1 MVSRQR
7 AFGQWSNRINM
18 KYFLTLI
25 GVLLSLSA
33 QAQVQDAWIY
43 FLDKEDV
50 EASINNPITILTQE
64 ALDRKM
70 MHSVTID
77 ARDVPV
83 TEAYIQEVKNSPGI
97 TYWAKSKWMN
107 CVYVQGTVNDLEALL
122 DLPYVVGI
130 EYADKDLNFPNPQPV
145 PDKFKVLSDP
155 QSRVEYNYGAAANQ
169 IEMISGDYLHL
180 QDFTGEG
187 MIVAVMDSGFPNFA
201 SNPGFAHVV
210 DNGRLLGTFDFF
222 SRTTDVT
229 GTGSHGVQTSSDIGG
244 FLDNQFAGTAP
255 DASFYLFRTE
265 YGPSENPREEA
276 WWVEAL
282 ERADSLGVDVVNTS
296 LGYQAYDNANYDHSY
311 EDLDGVTT
319 FAARG
324 ANLAYEKGM
333 VLVTSAGNQGN
344 SFGTVATPADAIGLL
359 AVGAVNNLGNYV
371 SFSSRGPTV
380 DGRIKPDVMA
390 KGLSAA
396 VISSSGVVD
405 FSNGTSFS
413 SPIIAGAV
421 TCLWQAFPE
430 TTNAELMQV
439 VRESAHLYT
448 NPTDEMGYGI
458 PNFELAY
465 NILSGLSQNDNLLKS
480 QVALSPNPVNDR
492 FSVLLPQ
499 WVERAELKVYNMLG
513 QFIESMPVTESQS
526 QISVL
531 HWTKG
536 AYIIKLVL
544 PNGQVQSFKLIK
556 V

>member
-1 MVSRQR
+1 MVSWQR
-7 AFGQWSNRINM
+7 ALGQRCNRIGM
-18 KYFLTLI
+18 KYFLTFM
-25 GVLLSLSA
+25 GLLMGLSA
-33 QAQVQDAWIY
+33 RAQVQDAWIY
-43 FLDKEDV
+43 FLDKENV
-50 EASINNPITILTQE
+50 QVSINDPITILTQE
-64 ALDRKM
+64 ALDRKA
-70 MHSVTID
+70 MHSVAID
-77 ARDVPV
+77 ERDVPV

-145 PDKFKVLSDP
+145 PDKFKVLADP
-155 QSRVEYNYGAAANQ
+155 QGRIEYNYGAAANQ

-187 MIVAVMDSGFPNFA
+187 MIVAVMDSGFPNFT
-201 SNPGFAHVV
+201 SNPGFAHVM

-229 GTGSHGVQTSSDIGG
+229 GTGSHGVQTTSDIGG
-244 FLDNQFAGTAP
+244 YLENQFAGTAP

-333 VLVTSAGNQGN
+333 VLVTSGGNQGN

-396 VISSSGVVD
+396 VISSSGTVD

-439 VRESAHLYT
+439 VRESAHLF
-448 NPTDEMGYGI
+448 NDPTEEMGYGI
-458 PNFELAY
+458 PNFETAF
-465 NILSGLSQNDNLLKS
+465 NALSLLSQNDHQLKT
-480 QVALSPNPVNDR
+480 QAALSPNPVSDR
-492 FSVLLPQ
+492 FSIHLPP
-499 WVERAELKVYNMLG
+499 KVMQAQVKIYNMLG
-513 QFIESMPVTESQS
+513 QFIESIELTAAQSEIPVMHW
-526 QISVL
+526 IS
-531 HWTKG
+531 G
-536 AYIIKLVL
+536 AYLVKLVL
-544 PNGQVQSFKLIK
+544 PSGQIQSFKLIK
-556 V
+556 A

>member
-1 MVSRQR
+1 
-7 AFGQWSNRINM
+7 
-18 KYFLTLI
+18 
-25 GVLLSLSA
+25 
-33 QAQVQDAWIY
+33 
-43 FLDKEDV
+43 
-50 EASINNPITILTQE
+50 
-64 ALDRKM
+64 
-70 MHSVTID
+70 
-77 ARDVPV
+77 
-83 TEAYIQEVKNSPGI
+83 
-97 TYWAKSKWMN
+97 
-107 CVYVQGTVNDLEALL
+107 
-122 DLPYVVGI
+122 
-130 EYADKDLNFPNPQPV
+130 
-145 PDKFKVLSDP
+145 
-155 QSRVEYNYGAAANQ
+155 
-169 IEMISGDYLHL
+169 
-180 QDFTGEG
+180 

-201 SNPGFAHVV
+201 SNPGFAHVI

-229 GTGSHGVQTSSDIGG
+229 GTGSHGVQTTSDIGG
-244 FLDNQFAGTAP
+244 YLENQFAGTAP

-333 VLVTSAGNQGN
+333 VLVTSGGNQGN

-396 VISSSGVVD
+396 VISSSGTVD

-439 VRESAHLYT
+439 VRESAHLF
-448 NPTDEMGYGI
+448 NDPTDEMGYGI
-458 PNFELAY
+458 PNFETAF
-465 NILSGLSQNDNLLKS
+465 NTLSLLSQNDHLLKT
-480 QVALSPNPVNDR
+480 QAVLSPNPVSDR
-492 FSVLLPQ
+492 FSIHLPPKVMQ
-499 WVERAELKVYNMLG
+499 AQVKVYNMLG
-513 QFIESMPVTESQS
+513 QFIESIELTSQ
-526 QISVL
+526 QNEIPVL
-531 HWTKG
+531 HWSKG
-536 AYIIKLVL
+536 AYLIKLVL

-556 V
+556 A

>member
-1 MVSRQR
+1 
-7 AFGQWSNRINM
+7 M
-18 KYFLTLI
+18 KYFLTLMGLLI
-25 GVLLSLSA
+25 GLSG
-33 QAQVQDAWIY
+33 QAQIQDAWIY
-43 FLDKEDV
+43 FSDKENV
-50 EASINNPITILTQE
+50 EASINNPISILTQE
-64 ALDRKM
+64 ALDRKAL
-70 MHSVTID
+70 HSVVID

-107 CVYVQGTVNDLEALL
+107 CVYVQGTVNNLEALL

-145 PDKFKVLSDP
+145 SDKFKVLADP

-169 IEMISGDYLHL
+169 IEMISGDYLH
-180 QDFTGEG
+180 QQEFTGEG
-187 MIVAVMDSGFPNFA
+187 MIIAVMDSGFPNFT
-201 SNPGFAHVV
+201 SNPGFAHIV
-210 DNGRLLGTFDFF
+210 DNGRLLGTFDFY

-229 GTGSHGVQTSSDIGG
+229 GTGSHGIQTTSDIGG
-244 FLDNQFAGTAP
+244 YLDDQFAGTAP

-390 KGLSAA
+390 KGQSAA

-413 SPIIAGAV
+413 SPIMAGAV
-421 TCLWQAFPE
+421 SCLWQAFPE

-439 VRESAHLYT
+439 VRESAHLFN
-448 NPTDEMGYGI
+448 NPTDQMGYGI
-458 PNFELAY
+458 PNFELAF
-465 NILSGLSQNDNLLKS
+465 NTLTLLAQNDHLLKR
-480 QVALSPNPVNDR
+480 QAALSPNPVNES
-492 FSVLLPQ
+492 FSVLLPSEVDYAQ
-499 WVERAELKVYNMLG
+499 LEVYNVLG
-513 QFIESMPVTESQS
+513 QFIESLEVRASQS
-526 QISVL
+526 QIPVT
-531 HWTKG
+531 HWNKG
-536 AYIIKLVL
+536 AYLIKLIL
-544 PNGQVQSFKLIK
+544 PSGQVQSFKLIK
-556 V
+556 A

>member
-1 MVSRQR
+1 
-7 AFGQWSNRINM
+7 M
-18 KYFLTLI
+18 KYFLTLMGLLI
-25 GVLLSLSA
+25 GLSG
-33 QAQVQDAWIY
+33 QAQIQDAWIY
-43 FLDKEDV
+43 FSDKENV
-50 EASINNPITILTQE
+50 EASINNPISILTQE
-64 ALDRKM
+64 ALDRKAL
-70 MHSVTID
+70 HSVVID

-107 CVYVQGTVNDLEALL
+107 CVYVQGTVNNLEALL
-122 DLPYVVGI
+122 DLPYVVGV

-145 PDKFKVLSDP
+145 SDKFKVLADP

-169 IEMISGDYLHL
+169 IEMISGDYLH
-180 QDFTGEG
+180 QQEFTGEG
-187 MIVAVMDSGFPNFA
+187 MIIAVMDSGFPNFT
-201 SNPGFAHVV
+201 SNPGFAHIV
-210 DNGRLLGTFDFF
+210 DNGRLLGTFDFY

-229 GTGSHGVQTSSDIGG
+229 GTGSHGIQTTSDIGG
-244 FLDNQFAGTAP
+244 YLDNQFAGTAP

-390 KGLSAA
+390 KGQSAA

-413 SPIIAGAV
+413 SPIMAGAV
-421 TCLWQAFPE
+421 SCLWQAFPE

-439 VRESAHLYT
+439 VRESAHLFN
-448 NPTDEMGYGI
+448 NPTDQMGYGI
-458 PNFELAY
+458 PNFELAF
-465 NILSGLSQNDNLLKS
+465 NTLTLLAQNDHLLKR
-480 QVALSPNPVNDR
+480 QAALSPNPVNES
-492 FSVLLPQ
+492 FSVLLPSEVDYAQ
-499 WVERAELKVYNMLG
+499 LEVYNVLG
-513 QFIESMPVTESQS
+513 QFIESLEVRASQS
-526 QISVL
+526 QIPVT
-531 HWTKG
+531 HWNKG
-536 AYIIKLVL
+536 AYLIKLIL
-544 PNGQVQSFKLIK
+544 PSGQVQSFKLIK
-556 V
+556 A

>member
-1 MVSRQR
+1 
-7 AFGQWSNRINM
+7 M
-18 KYFLTLI
+18 KYFLTLMGLLI
-25 GVLLSLSA
+25 GLSG
-33 QAQVQDAWIY
+33 QAQIQDAWIY
-43 FLDKEDV
+43 FSDKENV
-50 EASINNPITILTQE
+50 EASINNPISILTQE
-64 ALDRKM
+64 ALDRKAL
-70 MHSVTID
+70 HSVVID

-145 PDKFKVLSDP
+145 SDKFKVLIDP

-169 IEMISGDYLHL
+169 IEMISGDYLH
-180 QDFTGEG
+180 QQEFTGEG
-187 MIVAVMDSGFPNFA
+187 MIIAVMDSGFPNFT
-201 SNPGFAHVV
+201 SNPGFAHIV
-210 DNGRLLGTFDFF
+210 DNGRLLGTFDFY

-229 GTGSHGVQTSSDIGG
+229 GTGSHGIQTTSDIGG
-244 FLDNQFAGTAP
+244 YLDNQFAGTAP

-390 KGLSAA
+390 KGQSAA

-413 SPIIAGAV
+413 SPIMAGAV
-421 TCLWQAFPE
+421 SCLWQAFPE

-439 VRESAHLYT
+439 VRESAHLFN
-448 NPTDEMGYGI
+448 NPTDQMGYGI
-458 PNFELAY
+458 PNFELAF
-465 NILSGLSQNDNLLKS
+465 NTLTLLAQNDHLLKR
-480 QVALSPNPVNDR
+480 QAALSPNPVNES
-492 FSVLLPQ
+492 FSVLLPSEVDYAQ
-499 WVERAELKVYNMLG
+499 LEVYNVLG
-513 QFIESMPVTESQS
+513 QFIESLEVRASQS
-526 QISVL
+526 QIPVT
-531 HWTKG
+531 HWNKG
-536 AYIIKLVL
+536 AYLIKLIL
-544 PNGQVQSFKLIK
+544 PSGQVQSFKLIK
-556 V
+556 A

>member
-1 MVSRQR
+1 
-7 AFGQWSNRINM
+7 M
-18 KYFLTLI
+18 KYFLTLMGLLI
-25 GVLLSLSA
+25 GLSG
-33 QAQVQDAWIY
+33 QAQIQDAWIY
-43 FLDKEDV
+43 FSDKENV
-50 EASINNPITILTQE
+50 EASINNPISILTQE
-64 ALDRKM
+64 ALDRKAL
-70 MHSVTID
+70 HSVVID

-145 PDKFKVLSDP
+145 PDKFKVLADP

-169 IEMISGDYLHL
+169 IEMISGDYLH
-180 QDFTGEG
+180 QQEFTGEG
-187 MIVAVMDSGFPNFA
+187 MIIAVMDSGFPNFT
-201 SNPGFAHVV
+201 SNPGFAHIV
-210 DNGRLLGTFDFF
+210 DNGRLLGTFDFY

-229 GTGSHGVQTSSDIGG
+229 GTGSHGIQTTSDIGG
-244 FLDNQFAGTAP
+244 YLDNQFAGTAP

-333 VLVTSAGNQGN
+333 VLVTSGGNQGN

-390 KGLSAA
+390 KGQSAA

-413 SPIIAGAV
+413 SPIMAGAV
-421 TCLWQAFPE
+421 SCLWQAFPE

-439 VRESAHLYT
+439 VRESAHLFN
-448 NPTDEMGYGI
+448 NPTDQMGYGI
-458 PNFELAY
+458 PNFELAF
-465 NILSGLSQNDNLLKS
+465 NTLTLLAQNDHLLKR
-480 QVALSPNPVNDR
+480 QAALSPNPVNES
-492 FSVLLPQ
+492 FSVLLPSEVDYAQ
-499 WVERAELKVYNMLG
+499 LEVYNVLG
-513 QFIESMPVTESQS
+513 QFVESIEVWSSQS
-526 QISVL
+526 QIPVM
-531 HWTKG
+531 HWNKG
-536 AYIIKLVL
+536 AYLIKLIL
-544 PNGQVQSFKLIK
+544 PSGQVQLFKLIK
-556 V
+556 A

>member
-1 MVSRQR
+1 
-7 AFGQWSNRINM
+7 M
-18 KYFLTLI
+18 KYFLTLMGLLI
-25 GVLLSLSA
+25 GLSG
-33 QAQVQDAWIY
+33 QAQIQDAWIY
-43 FLDKEDV
+43 FSDKENV
-50 EASINNPITILTQE
+50 EASINNPISILTQE
-64 ALDRKM
+64 ALDRKAL
-70 MHSVTID
+70 HSVDID
-77 ARDVPV
+77 VRDVPV

-145 PDKFKVLSDP
+145 SDKFKVLADP

-169 IEMISGDYLHL
+169 IEMISGDYLH
-180 QDFTGEG
+180 QQEFTGEG
-187 MIVAVMDSGFPNFA
+187 MIIAVMDSGFPNFT
-201 SNPGFAHVV
+201 SNPGFAHIV
-210 DNGRLLGTFDFF
+210 DNGRLLGTFDFY

-229 GTGSHGVQTSSDIGG
+229 GTGSHGIQTTSDIGG
-244 FLDNQFAGTAP
+244 YLDNQFAGTAP

-390 KGLSAA
+390 KGQSAA

-413 SPIIAGAV
+413 SPIMAGAV
-421 TCLWQAFPE
+421 SCLWQAFPE

-439 VRESAHLYT
+439 VRESAHLFN
-448 NPTDEMGYGI
+448 NPTDQMGYGI
-458 PNFELAY
+458 PNFELAF
-465 NILSGLSQNDNLLKS
+465 NTLTLLAQNDHLLKR
-480 QVALSPNPVNDR
+480 QAALSPNPVNES
-492 FSVLLPQ
+492 FSVLLPSEVDYAQ
-499 WVERAELKVYNMLG
+499 LEVYNVLG
-513 QFIESMPVTESQS
+513 QFIESLEVRASQS
-526 QISVL
+526 QIPVT
-531 HWTKG
+531 HWNKG
-536 AYIIKLVL
+536 AYLIKLIL
-544 PNGQVQSFKLIK
+544 PSGQVQSFKLIK
-556 V
+556 A

>member
-1 MVSRQR
+1 
-7 AFGQWSNRINM
+7 M
-18 KYFLTLI
+18 KYFLTLMGLLI
-25 GVLLSLSA
+25 GLSG
-33 QAQVQDAWIY
+33 QAQIQDAWIY
-43 FLDKEDV
+43 FSDKENV
-50 EASINNPITILTQE
+50 EASINNPISILTQE
-64 ALDRKM
+64 ALDRKAL
-70 MHSVTID
+70 HSVVID

-145 PDKFKVLSDP
+145 PDKFKVLADP
-155 QSRVEYNYGAAANQ
+155 QSRVEYNYGTAANQ
-169 IEMISGDYLHL
+169 IEMISGDYLH
-180 QDFTGEG
+180 QQEFTGEG
-187 MIVAVMDSGFPNFA
+187 MIIAVMDSGFPNFA
-201 SNPGFAHVV
+201 SNPGFAHIV
-210 DNGRLLGTFDFF
+210 DNGRLLGTFDFY

-229 GTGSHGVQTSSDIGG
+229 GTGSHGIKTTSDIGG
-244 FLDNQFAGTAP
+244 YLDNQFAGTAP
-255 DASFYLFRTE
+255 EASFYLFRTE

-333 VLVTSAGNQGN
+333 VLVTSGGNQGN

-390 KGLSAA
+390 KGQSAA

-413 SPIIAGAV
+413 SPIMAGAV
-421 TCLWQAFPE
+421 SCLWQAFPE

-439 VRESAHLYT
+439 VRESAHLFN
-448 NPTDEMGYGI
+448 NPTDQMGYGI
-458 PNFELAY
+458 PNFELAF
-465 NILSGLSQNDNLLKS
+465 NTLSLLAQNDHLLKR
-480 QVALSPNPVNDR
+480 QAALSPNPVNEF
-492 FSVLLPQ
+492 FSVLLPSEVDYAQ
-499 WVERAELKVYNMLG
+499 LEVYNVLG
-513 QFIESMPVTESQS
+513 QFVESLEVRASQS
-526 QISVL
+526 QIPVM
-531 HWTKG
+531 HWNKG
-536 AYIIKLVL
+536 AYLIKLIL
-544 PNGQVQSFKLIK
+544 PSGQVQSFKLIK
-556 V
+556 A

>member
-1 MVSRQR
+1 
-7 AFGQWSNRINM
+7 M
-18 KYFLTLI
+18 KYLAMLI
-25 GVLLSLSA
+25 GCLISL
-33 QAQVQDAWIY
+33 QMEAQVQDAWIY
-43 FLDKEDV
+43 FADKENV

-64 ALDRKM
+64 ALDRKAS
-70 MHSVTID
+70 HSVVID

-83 TEAYIQEVKNSPGI
+83 NEAYVQAIKNSPGI

-122 DLPYVVGI
+122 DLPYVVDI
-130 EYADKDLNFPNPQPV
+130 EYADKDLNFPNPQPI
-145 PDKFKVLSDP
+145 PDKFRVLDQP
-155 QSRVEYNYGAAANQ
+155 QGRTEYNYGAAANQ
-169 IEMISGDYLHL
+169 IEMISGDFLHL

-201 SNPGFAHVV
+201 GNPGFAHVV
-210 DNGRLLGTFDFF
+210 DNGRLLGTFDFY

-229 GTGSHGVQTSSDIGG
+229 GTGSHGVQTTSDIGG
-244 FLDNQFAGTAP
+244 YLENQFAGTAP
-255 DASFYLFRTE
+255 EASFYLFRTE

-324 ANLAYEKGM
+324 ANLAFEKGM
-333 VLVTSAGNQGN
+333 VLVTSAGNQVN

-371 SFSSRGPTV
+371 SWSSRGPTV
-380 DGRIKPDVMA
+380 DGRVKPDVMA

-439 VRESAHLYT
+439 VRESAHLYN
-448 NPTDEMGYGI
+448 NPTDQMGYGI
-458 PNFELAY
+458 PNFEVAF
-465 NILSGLSQNDNLLKS
+465 NMLSGLAQNEYMLERF
-480 QVALSPNPVNDR
+480 VALAPNPVKDQLEL
-492 FSVLLPQ
+492 SLPSHFNQ
-499 WVERAELKVYNMLG
+499 VEMRVYNLLG
-513 QFIESMPVTESQS
+513 QPITQMNLTAGQS
-526 QISVL
+526 TVDVS
-531 HWTKG
+531 HWAKG
-536 AYIIKLVL
+536 AYLVEVKF
-544 PNGQVQSFKLIK
+544 PGGRTQSFKLIK

>member
-1 MVSRQR
+1 
-7 AFGQWSNRINM
+7 M
-18 KYFLTLI
+18 KYFLTLMGLLI
-25 GVLLSLSA
+25 GLSG
-33 QAQVQDAWIY
+33 QAQIQDAWIY
-43 FLDKEDV
+43 FSDKENV
-50 EASINNPITILTQE
+50 EASINNPISILTQE
-64 ALDRKM
+64 ALDRKAL
-70 MHSVTID
+70 HSVVID

-145 PDKFKVLSDP
+145 SDKFKVLADP

-169 IEMISGDYLHL
+169 IEMISGDYLH
-180 QDFTGEG
+180 QQEFTGEG
-187 MIVAVMDSGFPNFA
+187 MIIAVMDSGFPNFT
-201 SNPGFAHVV
+201 SNPGFAHIV
-210 DNGRLLGTFDFF
+210 DNGRLLGTFDFY

-229 GTGSHGVQTSSDIGG
+229 GTGSHGIQTTSDIGG
-244 FLDNQFAGTAP
+244 YLDNQFAGTAP

-390 KGLSAA
+390 KGQSAA
-396 VISSSGVVD
+396 VISSSGDVD

-413 SPIIAGAV
+413 SPIMAGAV
-421 TCLWQAFPE
+421 SCLWQAFPE

-439 VRESAHLYT
+439 VRESAHLFN
-448 NPTDEMGYGI
+448 NPTDQMGYGI
-458 PNFELAY
+458 PNFELAF
-465 NILSGLSQNDNLLKS
+465 NTLTLLAQNDHLLKR
-480 QVALSPNPVNDR
+480 QAALSPNPVNES
-492 FSVLLPQ
+492 FSVLLPSEVDYAQ
-499 WVERAELKVYNMLG
+499 LEVYNVLG
-513 QFIESMPVTESQS
+513 QFIESLEVRASQS
-526 QISVL
+526 QIPVT
-531 HWTKG
+531 HWNKG
-536 AYIIKLVL
+536 AYLIKLIL
-544 PNGQVQSFKLIK
+544 PSEQVQSFKLIK
-556 V
+556 A

>member
-1 MVSRQR
+1 
-7 AFGQWSNRINM
+7 M
-18 KYFLTLI
+18 KYFLTLMGLLI
-25 GVLLSLSA
+25 GLSG
-33 QAQVQDAWIY
+33 QAQIQDAWIY
-43 FLDKEDV
+43 FSDKENV
-50 EASINNPITILTQE
+50 EASINNPISILTQE
-64 ALDRKM
+64 ALDRKAL
-70 MHSVTID
+70 HSVVID

-145 PDKFKVLSDP
+145 SDKFKVLADP

-169 IEMISGDYLHL
+169 IEMISGDYLH
-180 QDFTGEG
+180 QQEFTGEG
-187 MIVAVMDSGFPNFA
+187 MIIAVMDSGFPNFT
-201 SNPGFAHVV
+201 SNPGFAHIV
-210 DNGRLLGTFDFF
+210 DNGRLLGTFDFY

-229 GTGSHGVQTSSDIGG
+229 GTGSHGIQTTSDIGG
-244 FLDNQFAGTAP
+244 YLDNQFAGTAP

-390 KGLSAA
+390 KGQSAA

-413 SPIIAGAV
+413 SPIMAGAV
-421 TCLWQAFPE
+421 SCLWQAFPE

-439 VRESAHLYT
+439 VRESAHLFN
-448 NPTDEMGYGI
+448 NPTDQMGYGI
-458 PNFELAY
+458 PNFELAF
-465 NILSGLSQNDNLLKS
+465 NTLTLLAQNDHLLKR
-480 QVALSPNPVNDR
+480 QAALSPNPVNES
-492 FSVLLPQ
+492 FSVLLPSEVDYAQ
-499 WVERAELKVYNMLG
+499 LEVYNVLG
-513 QFIESMPVTESQS
+513 QFIESLEVRASQS
-526 QISVL
+526 QIPVT
-531 HWTKG
+531 HWNKG
-536 AYIIKLVL
+536 AYLIKLIL
-544 PNGQVQSFKLIK
+544 PSGQVQSFKLIK
-556 V
+556 A

>member
-1 MVSRQR
+1 
-7 AFGQWSNRINM
+7 M
-18 KYFLTLI
+18 KYFLTLMGLLI
-25 GVLLSLSA
+25 GLSG
-33 QAQVQDAWIY
+33 QAQIQDAWIY
-43 FLDKEDV
+43 FSDKENV
-50 EASINNPITILTQE
+50 EASINNPISILTQE
-64 ALDRKM
+64 ALDRKAL
-70 MHSVTID
+70 HSVVID

-145 PDKFKVLSDP
+145 PDKFKVLADP

-169 IEMISGDYLHL
+169 IEMISGDYLH
-180 QDFTGEG
+180 QQEFTGEG
-187 MIVAVMDSGFPNFA
+187 MIIAVMDSGFPNFA
-201 SNPGFAHVV
+201 SNPGFAHIV
-210 DNGRLLGTFDFF
+210 DNGRLLGTFDFY

-229 GTGSHGVQTSSDIGG
+229 GTGSHGIKTTSDIGG
-244 FLDNQFAGTAP
+244 YLDNQFAGTAP
-255 DASFYLFRTE
+255 EASFYLFRTE

-333 VLVTSAGNQGN
+333 VLVTSGGNQGN

-390 KGLSAA
+390 KGQSAA

-413 SPIIAGAV
+413 SPIMAGAV
-421 TCLWQAFPE
+421 SCLWQAFPE

-439 VRESAHLYT
+439 VRESAHLFN
-448 NPTDEMGYGI
+448 NPTDQMGYGI
-458 PNFELAY
+458 PNFELAF
-465 NILSGLSQNDNLLKS
+465 NTLTLLAQNDHLLKR
-480 QVALSPNPVNDR
+480 QAALSPNPVNEF
-492 FSVLLPQ
+492 FSVLLPSEVDYAQ
-499 WVERAELKVYNMLG
+499 LEVYNVLG
-513 QFIESMPVTESQS
+513 QFVESLEVRASQS
-526 QISVL
+526 QIPVM
-531 HWTKG
+531 HWNKG
-536 AYIIKLVL
+536 AYLIKLIL
-544 PNGQVQSFKLIK
+544 PSGQVQSFKLIK
-556 V
+556 A

>member
-1 MVSRQR
+1 
-7 AFGQWSNRINM
+7 M
-18 KYFLTLI
+18 KYFLTLMGLLI
-25 GVLLSLSA
+25 GLSG
-33 QAQVQDAWIY
+33 QAQIQDAWIY
-43 FLDKEDV
+43 FSDKENV
-50 EASINNPITILTQE
+50 EASINNPISILTQE
-64 ALDRKM
+64 ALDRKAL
-70 MHSVTID
+70 HSVVID

-145 PDKFKVLSDP
+145 PDKFKVLADP

-169 IEMISGDYLHL
+169 IEMISGDYLH
-180 QDFTGEG
+180 QQEFTGEG
-187 MIVAVMDSGFPNFA
+187 MIIAVMDSGFPNFA
-201 SNPGFAHVV
+201 SNPGFAHIV
-210 DNGRLLGTFDFF
+210 DNGRLLGTFDFY

-229 GTGSHGVQTSSDIGG
+229 GTGSHGIKTTSDIGG
-244 FLDNQFAGTAP
+244 YLDNQFAGTAP
-255 DASFYLFRTE
+255 EASFYLFRTE

-333 VLVTSAGNQGN
+333 VLVTSGGNQGN

-390 KGLSAA
+390 KGQSAA
-396 VISSSGVVD
+396 VISSTGVVD

-413 SPIIAGAV
+413 SPIMAGAV
-421 TCLWQAFPE
+421 SCLWQAFPE

-439 VRESAHLYT
+439 VRESAHLFN
-448 NPTDEMGYGI
+448 NPTDQMGYGI
-458 PNFELAY
+458 PNFELAF
-465 NILSGLSQNDNLLKS
+465 NTLSLLAQNDHLLKR
-480 QVALSPNPVNDR
+480 QAALSPNPVNES
-492 FSVLLPQ
+492 FSVLLPSEVDYAQ
-499 WVERAELKVYNMLG
+499 LEVYNVLG
-513 QFIESMPVTESQS
+513 QFVESIEVWSSQS
-526 QISVL
+526 QIPVM
-531 HWTKG
+531 HWNKG
-536 AYIIKLVL
+536 AYLIKLIL
-544 PNGQVQSFKLIK
+544 PSGQVQSFKLIK
-556 V
+556 A

>member
-1 MVSRQR
+1 
-7 AFGQWSNRINM
+7 M
-18 KYFLTLI
+18 KYFLTLMGLLI
-25 GVLLSLSA
+25 GLSG
-33 QAQVQDAWIY
+33 QAQIQDAWIY
-43 FLDKEDV
+43 FSDKENV
-50 EASINNPITILTQE
+50 EASINNPISILTQE
-64 ALDRKM
+64 ALDRKAL
-70 MHSVTID
+70 HSVVID

-145 PDKFKVLSDP
+145 SDKFKVLIDP

-169 IEMISGDYLHL
+169 IEMISGDYLH
-180 QDFTGEG
+180 QQEFTGEG
-187 MIVAVMDSGFPNFA
+187 MIIAVMDSGFPNFT
-201 SNPGFAHVV
+201 SNPGFAHIV
-210 DNGRLLGTFDFF
+210 DNGRLLGTFDFY

-229 GTGSHGVQTSSDIGG
+229 GTGSHGIQTTSDIGG
-244 FLDNQFAGTAP
+244 YLDNQFAGTAP

-311 EDLDGVTT
+311 EDLVGVTT

-380 DGRIKPDVMA
+380 DGRFKPDVMA
-390 KGLSAA
+390 KGQSAA
-396 VISSSGVVD
+396 VISSSGDVD

-413 SPIIAGAV
+413 SPIMAGAV
-421 TCLWQAFPE
+421 SCLWQAFPE

-439 VRESAHLYT
+439 VRESAHLFN
-448 NPTDEMGYGI
+448 NPTDQMGYGI
-458 PNFELAY
+458 PNFELAF
-465 NILSGLSQNDNLLKS
+465 NTLTLLAQNDHLLKR
-480 QVALSPNPVNDR
+480 QAALSPNPVNES
-492 FSVLLPQ
+492 FSVLLPSEVDYAQ
-499 WVERAELKVYNMLG
+499 LEVYNVLG
-513 QFIESMPVTESQS
+513 QFIESLEVRASQS
-526 QISVL
+526 QIPVT
-531 HWTKG
+531 HWNKG
-536 AYIIKLVL
+536 AYLIKLIL
-544 PNGQVQSFKLIK
+544 PSEQVQSFKLIK
-556 V
+556 A

>member
-1 MVSRQR
+1 
-7 AFGQWSNRINM
+7 M
-18 KYFLTLI
+18 KYFLTLMGLLI
-25 GVLLSLSA
+25 GLSG
-33 QAQVQDAWIY
+33 QAQIQDAWIY
-43 FLDKEDV
+43 FSDKENV
-50 EASINNPITILTQE
+50 EASINNPISILTQE
-64 ALDRKM
+64 ALDRKAL
-70 MHSVTID
+70 HSVVID

-145 PDKFKVLSDP
+145 SDKFKVLIDP

-169 IEMISGDYLHL
+169 IEMISGDYLH
-180 QDFTGEG
+180 QQEFTGEG
-187 MIVAVMDSGFPNFA
+187 MIIAVMDSGFPNFT
-201 SNPGFAHVV
+201 SNPGFAHIV
-210 DNGRLLGTFDFF
+210 DNGRLLGTFDFY

-229 GTGSHGVQTSSDIGG
+229 GTGSHGIQTTSDIGG
-244 FLDNQFAGTAP
+244 YLDNQFAGTAP

-390 KGLSAA
+390 KGQSAA
-396 VISSSGVVD
+396 VISSSGDVD

-413 SPIIAGAV
+413 SPIMAGAV
-421 TCLWQAFPE
+421 SCLWQAFPE

-439 VRESAHLYT
+439 VRESAHLFN
-448 NPTDEMGYGI
+448 NPTDQMGYGI
-458 PNFELAY
+458 PNFELAF
-465 NILSGLSQNDNLLKS
+465 NTLSLLAQNDHLLKR
-480 QVALSPNPVNDR
+480 QAALSPNPVNES
-492 FSVLLPQ
+492 FSVLLPSEVDYAQ
-499 WVERAELKVYNMLG
+499 LEVYNVLG
-513 QFIESMPVTESQS
+513 QFIESLEVRASQS
-526 QISVL
+526 QILVT
-531 HWTKG
+531 HWNKG
-536 AYIIKLVL
+536 AYLIKLIL
-544 PNGQVQSFKLIK
+544 PSGQVQSFKLIK
-556 V
+556 A

>member
-1 MVSRQR
+1 
-7 AFGQWSNRINM
+7 M
-18 KYFLTLI
+18 KYLLTI
-25 GVLLSLSA
+25 IVLLSGCSVSA
-33 QAQVQDAWIY
+33 QIQDAWIY
-43 FLDKEDV
+43 FSDKEDV
-50 EASINNPITILTQE
+50 EASINNPLSILTQE
-64 ALDRKM
+64 AIDRKA
-70 MHSVTID
+70 MHSVVID

-83 TEAYIQEVKNSPGI
+83 NESYIQEVKTSPGI

-122 DLPYVVGI
+122 DLPYVVAI
-130 EYADKDLNFPNPQPV
+130 EYADKDLNFPNPQPLEN
-145 PDKFKVLSDP
+145 KFDIKVAS
-155 QSRVEYNYGAAANQ
+155 QERIEYNYGAAANQ
-169 IEMISGDYLHL
+169 IEMISGDFLHL
-180 QDFTGEG
+180 QDYTGEG
-187 MIVAVMDSGFPNFA
+187 MIVAVMDSGFPNFVN
-201 SNPGFAHVV
+201 NPGFAHIV
-210 DNGRLLGTFDFF
+210 DNGKLLGTFDFF
-222 SRTTDVT
+222 SRTSDVT
-229 GTGSHGVQTSSDIGG
+229 GTGSHGIVTTSDIGG
-244 FLDNQFAGTAP
+244 YLENQFAGTAP
-255 DASFYLFRTE
+255 EASFYLFRTE

-333 VLVTSAGNQGN
+333 VLVTSGGNQGN

-413 SPIIAGAV
+413 SPIVAGAV

-430 TTNAELMQV
+430 TTNAQLMQV
-439 VRESAHLYT
+439 VRESAHLYN

-458 PNFELAY
+458 PNFEAAY
-465 NILSGLSQNDNLLKS
+465 NALSLLSNENNIRQS
-480 QVALSPNPVNDR
+480 QAVLSPNPVKDS
-492 FSVLLPQ
+492 FQVYLPGNIDYARL
-499 WVERAELKVYNMLG
+499 EVYNILG
-513 QFIESMPVTESQS
+513 EFIDSMHVTA
-526 QISVL
+526 
-531 HWTKG
+531 TKSSIQVWDWARG
-536 AYIIKLVL
+536 AYVIKVIL
-544 PNGQVQSFKLIK
+544 PTGEAQSYKLIK
-556 V
+556 A

>member
-1 MVSRQR
+1 
-7 AFGQWSNRINM
+7 M
-18 KYFLTLI
+18 KYFLTFIGLLI
-25 GVLLSLSA
+25 GLSG
-33 QAQVQDAWIY
+33 QAQIQDAWIY
-43 FLDKEDV
+43 FLDKENV
-50 EASINNPITILTQE
+50 EASINNPISILTQE
-64 ALDRKM
+64 ALDRKT
-70 MHSVTID
+70 MHSVAID

-83 TEAYIQEVKNSPGI
+83 NEAYIQEVKNSPGI

-122 DLPYVVGI
+122 DLPYVVNI

-145 PDKFKVLSDP
+145 SDKFKVLADP

-169 IEMISGDYLHL
+169 IEMISGQYLHQ

-187 MIVAVMDSGFPNFA
+187 MIVAVMDSGFPNFS
-201 SNPGFAHVV
+201 SNPGFAHVI
-210 DNGRLLGTFDFF
+210 DNGRLLGTFDFY
-222 SRTTDVT
+222 SRTSDVT
-229 GTGSHGVQTSSDIGG
+229 GTGSHGVQTTSDIGG
-244 FLDNQFAGTAP
+244 YLENQFAGTAP
-255 DASFYLFRTE
+255 EASFYLFRTE

-359 AVGAVNNLGNYV
+359 AVGAVNNLRNYV

-390 KGLSAA
+390 KGQSAA
-396 VISSSGVVD
+396 VISSSGAVD

-439 VRESAHLYT
+439 VRESAHLFN
-448 NPTDEMGYGI
+448 NPTDQMGYGI
-458 PNFELAY
+458 PNFELAF
-465 NILSGLSQNDNLLKS
+465 NTLSLLSQNDLLLKR
-480 QVALSPNPVNDR
+480 QAALSPNPVRD
-492 FSVLLPQ
+492 FFGVLLPPD
-499 WVERAELKVYNMLG
+499 VDYAELRVYNVLG
-513 QFIESMPVTESQS
+513 QFIESLEVFSSQTQIPVM
-526 QISVL
+526 
-531 HWTKG
+531 HWNKG
-536 AYIIKLVL
+536 AYLIKLIL
-544 PNGQVQSFKLIK
+544 PSGQEQSFKLIK
-556 V
+556 A

>member
-1 MVSRQR
+1 
-7 AFGQWSNRINM
+7 M
-18 KYFLTLI
+18 KYFLTLMGLLI
-25 GVLLSLSA
+25 GLSG
-33 QAQVQDAWIY
+33 QAQIQDAWIY
-43 FLDKEDV
+43 FSDKENV
-50 EASINNPITILTQE
+50 EASINNPISILTQE
-64 ALDRKM
+64 ALDRKAL
-70 MHSVTID
+70 HSVVID

-145 PDKFKVLSDP
+145 SDKFKVLADP

-169 IEMISGDYLHL
+169 IEMISGDYLH
-180 QDFTGEG
+180 QQEFTGEG
-187 MIVAVMDSGFPNFA
+187 MIIAVMDSGFPNFT
-201 SNPGFAHVV
+201 SNPGFAHIVN
-210 DNGRLLGTFDFF
+210 NGRLLGTFDFY

-229 GTGSHGVQTSSDIGG
+229 GTGSHGIQTTSDIGG
-244 FLDNQFAGTAP
+244 YLDNQFAGTAP

-390 KGLSAA
+390 KGQSAA

-413 SPIIAGAV
+413 SPIMAGAV
-421 TCLWQAFPE
+421 SCLWQAFPE

-439 VRESAHLYT
+439 VRESAHLFN
-448 NPTDEMGYGI
+448 NPTDQMGYGI
-458 PNFELAY
+458 PNFELAF
-465 NILSGLSQNDNLLKS
+465 NTLTLLAQNDHLLKR
-480 QVALSPNPVNDR
+480 QAALSPNPVNES
-492 FSVLLPQ
+492 FSVLLPSEVDYAQ
-499 WVERAELKVYNMLG
+499 LEVYNVLG
-513 QFIESMPVTESQS
+513 QFIESLEVRASQS
-526 QISVL
+526 QIPVT
-531 HWTKG
+531 HWNKG
-536 AYIIKLVL
+536 AYLIKLIL
-544 PNGQVQSFKLIK
+544 PSGHVQSFKLIK
-556 V
+556 A

>member
-1 MVSRQR
+1 LDYQ
-7 AFGQWSNRINM
+7 GKPKI
-18 KYFLTLI
+18 
-25 GVLLSLSA
+25 
-33 QAQVQDAWIY
+33 QDAWIY
-43 FLDKEDV
+43 FSDKENV
-50 EASINNPITILTQE
+50 EASINNPISILTQE
-64 ALDRKM
+64 ALDRKAL
-70 MHSVTID
+70 HSVVID

-145 PDKFKVLSDP
+145 PNKFKVLADP

-169 IEMISGDYLHL
+169 IEMISGDYLH
-180 QDFTGEG
+180 QQEFTGEG
-187 MIVAVMDSGFPNFA
+187 MIIAVMDSGFPNFT
-201 SNPGFAHVV
+201 SNPGFAHIV
-210 DNGRLLGTFDFF
+210 DNGRLLGTFDFY

-229 GTGSHGVQTSSDIGG
+229 GTGSHGIKTTSDIGG
-244 FLDNQFAGTAP
+244 YLDNQFAGTAP
-255 DASFYLFRTE
+255 EASFYLFRTE

-333 VLVTSAGNQGN
+333 VLVTSGGNQGN

-390 KGLSAA
+390 KGQSAA
-396 VISSSGVVD
+396 VISSTGVVD

-413 SPIIAGAV
+413 SPIMAGAV
-421 TCLWQAFPE
+421 SCLWQAFPE

-439 VRESAHLYT
+439 VRESAHLFN
-448 NPTDEMGYGI
+448 NPTDQMGYGI
-458 PNFELAY
+458 PNFELAF
-465 NILSGLSQNDNLLKS
+465 NTLSLLAQNDHLLKR
-480 QVALSPNPVNDR
+480 QAALSPNPVNES
-492 FSVLLPQ
+492 FSVLLPSEVDYAQ
-499 WVERAELKVYNMLG
+499 LEVYNVLG
-513 QFIESMPVTESQS
+513 QFVESIEVWSSQS
-526 QISVL
+526 QIPVM
-531 HWTKG
+531 HWNKG
-536 AYIIKLVL
+536 AYLIKLIL
-544 PNGQVQSFKLIK
+544 PSGQVQLFKLIK
-556 V
+556 A

>member
-1 MVSRQR
+1 
-7 AFGQWSNRINM
+7 M
-18 KYFLTLI
+18 KYFLTLMGLLI
-25 GVLLSLSA
+25 GLSG
-33 QAQVQDAWIY
+33 QAQIQDAWIY
-43 FLDKEDV
+43 FSDKENV
-50 EASINNPITILTQE
+50 EASINNPISILTQE
-64 ALDRKM
+64 ALDRKAL
-70 MHSVTID
+70 HSVVID

-145 PDKFKVLSDP
+145 SDKFKVLIDP

-169 IEMISGDYLHL
+169 IEMISGDYLH
-180 QDFTGEG
+180 QQEFTGEG
-187 MIVAVMDSGFPNFA
+187 MIIAVMDSGFPNFT
-201 SNPGFAHVV
+201 SNPGFAHIV
-210 DNGRLLGTFDFF
+210 DNGRLLGTFDFY

-229 GTGSHGVQTSSDIGG
+229 GTGSHGIQTTSDIGG
-244 FLDNQFAGTAP
+244 YLDNQFAGTAP

-390 KGLSAA
+390 KGQSAA
-396 VISSSGVVD
+396 VISSSGDVD

-413 SPIIAGAV
+413 SPIMAGAV
-421 TCLWQAFPE
+421 SCLWQAFPE

-439 VRESAHLYT
+439 VRESAHLFN
-448 NPTDEMGYGI
+448 NPTDQMGYGI
-458 PNFELAY
+458 PNFELAF
-465 NILSGLSQNDNLLKS
+465 NTLTLLAQNDHLLKR
-480 QVALSPNPVNDR
+480 QAALSPNPVNES
-492 FSVLLPQ
+492 FSVLLPSEVDYAQ
-499 WVERAELKVYNMLG
+499 LEVYNVLG
-513 QFIESMPVTESQS
+513 QFIESLEVRASQS
-526 QISVL
+526 QIPVT
-531 HWTKG
+531 HWNKG
-536 AYIIKLVL
+536 AYLIKLIL
-544 PNGQVQSFKLIK
+544 PSGQVQSFKLIK
-556 V
+556 A

>member
-1 MVSRQR
+1 
-7 AFGQWSNRINM
+7 M
-18 KYFLTLI
+18 KYFLTLMGLLI
-25 GVLLSLSA
+25 GLSG
-33 QAQVQDAWIY
+33 QAQIQDAWIY
-43 FLDKEDV
+43 FSDKENV
-50 EASINNPITILTQE
+50 EASINNPISILTQE
-64 ALDRKM
+64 ALDRKAL
-70 MHSVTID
+70 HSVVID

-145 PDKFKVLSDP
+145 SDKFKVLADP

-169 IEMISGDYLHL
+169 IEMISGDYLH
-180 QDFTGEG
+180 QQEFTGEG
-187 MIVAVMDSGFPNFA
+187 MIIAVMDSGFPNFT
-201 SNPGFAHVV
+201 SNPGFAHIV
-210 DNGRLLGTFDFF
+210 DNGRLLGTFDFY

-229 GTGSHGVQTSSDIGG
+229 GTGSHGIQTTSDIGG
-244 FLDNQFAGTAP
+244 YLDNQFAGTAP

-333 VLVTSAGNQGN
+333 ILVTSAGNQGN

-390 KGLSAA
+390 KGQSAA
-396 VISSSGVVD
+396 VISSAGVVD

-413 SPIIAGAV
+413 SPIMAGAV
-421 TCLWQAFPE
+421 SCLWQAFPE

-439 VRESAHLYT
+439 VRESAHLFN
-448 NPTDEMGYGI
+448 NPTDQMGYGI
-458 PNFELAY
+458 PNFELAF
-465 NILSGLSQNDNLLKS
+465 NTLSLLAQNDHLLKR
-480 QVALSPNPVNDR
+480 QAALSPNPVNES
-492 FSVLLPQ
+492 FSVLLPSEVDYAQ
-499 WVERAELKVYNMLG
+499 LEVYNVLG
-513 QFIESMPVTESQS
+513 QFVESLEVRAYQS
-526 QISVL
+526 QIPVI
-531 HWTKG
+531 HWNKG
-536 AYIIKLVL
+536 VYLIKLIL
-544 PNGQVQSFKLIK
+544 PSGQVQSFKLIK
-556 V
+556 A

>member
-1 MVSRQR
+1 
-7 AFGQWSNRINM
+7 M
-18 KYFLTLI
+18 KYFLTLMGLLI
-25 GVLLSLSA
+25 GLSG
-33 QAQVQDAWIY
+33 QAQIQDAWIY
-43 FLDKEDV
+43 FSDKENV
-50 EASINNPITILTQE
+50 EASINNPISILTQE
-64 ALDRKM
+64 ALDRKAL
-70 MHSVTID
+70 HSVVID

-145 PDKFKVLSDP
+145 SDKFKVLADP

-169 IEMISGDYLHL
+169 IEMISGDYLH
-180 QDFTGEG
+180 QQEFTGEG
-187 MIVAVMDSGFPNFA
+187 MIIAVMDSGFPNFT
-201 SNPGFAHVV
+201 SNPGFAHIV
-210 DNGRLLGTFDFF
+210 DNGRLLGTFDFY

-229 GTGSHGVQTSSDIGG
+229 GTGSHGIQTTSDIGG
-244 FLDNQFAGTAP
+244 YLDNQFAGTAP

-390 KGLSAA
+390 KGQSAA
-396 VISSSGVVD
+396 VISSSGDVD

-413 SPIIAGAV
+413 SPIMAGAV
-421 TCLWQAFPE
+421 SCLWQAFPE

-439 VRESAHLYT
+439 VRESAHLFN
-448 NPTDEMGYGI
+448 NPTDQMGYGI
-458 PNFELAY
+458 PNFELAF
-465 NILSGLSQNDNLLKS
+465 NTLTLLAQNDHLLKR
-480 QVALSPNPVNDR
+480 QAALSPNPVNES
-492 FSVLLPQ
+492 FSVLLPSEVDYAQ
-499 WVERAELKVYNMLG
+499 LEVYNVLG
-513 QFIESMPVTESQS
+513 QFIESLEVRASQS
-526 QISVL
+526 QIPVT
-531 HWTKG
+531 HWNKG
-536 AYIIKLVL
+536 AYLIKLIL
-544 PNGQVQSFKLIK
+544 PSGQVQSFKLIK
-556 V
+556 A

>member
-1 MVSRQR
+1 
-7 AFGQWSNRINM
+7 M
-18 KYFLTLI
+18 KYFLTLMGLLI
-25 GVLLSLSA
+25 GLSG
-33 QAQVQDAWIY
+33 QAQIQDAWIY
-43 FLDKEDV
+43 FSDKENV
-50 EASINNPITILTQE
+50 EASINNPISILTQE
-64 ALDRKM
+64 ALDRKAL
-70 MHSVTID
+70 HSVVID

-145 PDKFKVLSDP
+145 SDKFKVLADP

-169 IEMISGDYLHL
+169 IEMISGDYLH
-180 QDFTGEG
+180 QQEFTGEG
-187 MIVAVMDSGFPNFA
+187 MIIAVMDSGFPNFT
-201 SNPGFAHVV
+201 SNPGFAHIVN
-210 DNGRLLGTFDFF
+210 NGRLLGTFDFY

-229 GTGSHGVQTSSDIGG
+229 GTGSHGIQTTSDIGG
-244 FLDNQFAGTAP
+244 YLDNQFAGTAP

-390 KGLSAA
+390 KGQSAA

-413 SPIIAGAV
+413 SPIKAGAV
-421 TCLWQAFPE
+421 SCLWQAFPE

-439 VRESAHLYT
+439 VRESAHLFN
-448 NPTDEMGYGI
+448 NPTDQMGYGI
-458 PNFELAY
+458 PNFELAF
-465 NILSGLSQNDNLLKS
+465 NTLTLLAQNDHLLKR
-480 QVALSPNPVNDR
+480 QAALSPNPVNES
-492 FSVLLPQ
+492 FSVLLPSEVDYAQ
-499 WVERAELKVYNMLG
+499 LEVYNVLG
-513 QFIESMPVTESQS
+513 QFIESLEVRASQS
-526 QISVL
+526 QIPVT
-531 HWTKG
+531 HWNKG
-536 AYIIKLVL
+536 AYLIKLIL
-544 PNGQVQSFKLIK
+544 PSGQVQSFKLIK
-556 V
+556 A